1 MILACEFYTFRE
13 SPTCAIAEVTPV
25 NVRTKSRLK
34 DDAADQSHSKPED
47 TDSTPQQNI
56 NRKRRNN
63 QIQSSK
69 KQAVGDDGDE
79 SSSKRQ
85 KRSKKTREESESGEE
100 EKLTGKEVGNMF
112 QKLQ

>member
-34 DDAADQSHSKPED
+34 DDTTDQSHSKPEN

-56 NRKRRNN
+56 NRKRHSN
-63 QIQSSK
+63 QTQSSK
-69 KQAVGDDGDE
+69 KKSVGDDGDE
-79 SSSKRQ
+79 STSKRK
-85 KRSKKTREESESGEE
+85 KRSKKTRKESESGEE
-100 EKLTGKEVGNMF
+100 EKSTGKEVGNML